1 MPTGASAFDFRD
13 DVGRGAFTCCALIAG
28 VMAAPIDMPAKAVKA
43 ILRFVFTSSSSV
55 DGYCV
60 YNASVI
66 AVCRSVAE
74 KPNVFFFPF
83 AEFEGL
89 SLSSAVPIK
98 HGWRFRLCD
107 RDSGGIVI
115 EFTRNLQ
122 DGYISCPLLVASP
135 GFRRCRISMSHDDAF
150 YLACS

>member
-1 MPTGASAFDFRD
+1 MPHRD
-13 DVGRGAFTCCALIAG
+13 EPEVIGLGE
-28 VMAAPIDMPAKAVKA
+28 
-43 ILRFVFTSSSSV
+43 LRPE
-55 DGYCV
+55 GYCV

-74 KPNVFFFPF
+74 KPNV
-83 AEFEGL
+83 
-89 SLSSAVPIK
+89 SIK
-98 HGWRFRLCD
+98 HGWRFRLSD

-122 DGYISCPLLVASP
+122 DGCISCPLLVASP

>member
-1 MPTGASAFDFRD
+1 MPHRDEPEDFRD
-13 DVGRGAFTCCALIAG
+13 DAGRGAFTCCALIAG

-43 ILRFVFTSSSSV
+43 ILRFVFTSSSSA
-55 DGYCV
+55 DGYCE
-60 YNASVI
+60 YNATVI

-74 KPNVFFFPF
+74 KPNV
-83 AEFEGL
+83 
-89 SLSSAVPIK
+89 SIK
-98 HGWRFRLCD
+98 HGWRFRLCG

-115 EFTRNLQ
+115 EFKRNLQ